1 MHRKRNAQN
10 RDLKVIITSRDSQT
24 GTGKTTLAL
33 WLAVHF
39 DQYGFDAEK
48 VTVHPGEFK
57 QLYNEKR
64 AGEVIIMDEAEQ
76 LDSRRSMSN
85 KNVEFWNLWQTMRFR
100 QITSILALPTRS
112 ALDKRGMEL
121 ADIWIQVT
129 SRGHARVHEIVVD
142 DYSGQV
148 KPRLVESL
156 NFPDASYLPVKAAA
170 DEKKEKLVEG
180 EEFDEEAG
188 DTITA
193 EDLRR
198 ERREERDEWI
208 RKMYEKSDMSQRD
221 LAEETDLSL
230 SRINEIINSE

>member
-1 MHRKRNAQN
+1 
-10 RDLKVIITSRDSQT
+10 
-24 GTGKTTLAL
+24 
-33 WLAVHF
+33 
-39 DQYGFDAEK
+39 
-48 VTVHPGEFK
+48 
-57 QLYNEKR
+57 
-64 AGEVIIMDEAEQ
+64 
-76 LDSRRSMSN
+76 
-85 KNVEFWNLWQTMRFR
+85 MRFR
-100 QITSILALPTRS
+100 QITSILTLPTRS

-180 EEFDEEAG
+180 EEFSEEAG